1 MISLNEPNINS
12 SDLKKIIG
20 TVKNNWVSTAGPIVR
35 EFEKKISIY
44 IKSRKTVS
52 FINATSALQIALKL
66 IGAQKN
72 TEVIAPTITFIAPIN
87 AIIYNGSSPI
97 FMDADKF
104 CNIDVN
110 KTIEFIK
117 NNTFVKSG
125 FCYNKKTKKKN
136 CRNNY
141 CSCMGKCSLFR

>member
-1 MISLNEPNINS
+1 MISLNEPNIS
-12 SDLKKIIG
+12 QSDLKEIIA
-20 TVKNNWVSTAGPIVR
+20 TVKNNWVSTAGPIVKKL
-35 EFEKKISIY
+35 EEKISIY
-44 IKSRKTVS
+44 IKSKKAIS

-66 IGAQKN
+66 IGAQKD

-87 AIIYNGSSPI
+87 AIIYNGSSPV

-104 CNIDVN
+104 CNIDVK

-117 NNTFVKSG
+117 NNTFFKAG

-136 CRNNY
+136 SRNFN
-141 CSCMGKCSLFR
+141 CSYLGKCSLSR